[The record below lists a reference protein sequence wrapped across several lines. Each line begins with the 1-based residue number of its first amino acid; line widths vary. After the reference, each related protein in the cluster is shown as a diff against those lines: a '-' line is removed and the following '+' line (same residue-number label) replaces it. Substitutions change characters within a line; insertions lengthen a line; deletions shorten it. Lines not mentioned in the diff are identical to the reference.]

1 MNAPKK
7 NIFGREKNWN
17 ERIEKSEKE
26 KIKAMRLEGYSAK
39 ALADKFKVSLC
50 HIYRIL
56 KS

>member
-1 MNAPKK
+1 MNAPKR
-7 NIFGREKNWN
+7 NIFGMDKNWN
-17 ERIEKSEKE
+17 EKLSKIEKE
-26 KIKAMRLEGYSAK
+26 KIKSLRLEGYSAK